1 MRTGGRVFSVS
12 AVQLHEY
19 AVGYV
24 RQTLSS
30 IRQSRFALFPAQ
42 FTHTRNARTFARS
55 SVSFFNLFRRRY
67 WTSLHAVQRYSLLR
81 SWKRDDRFL
90 SLSLSLSLS
99 LYILKES
106 VHNHRKISGYRA
118 SLIVGRG

>member
-12 AVQLHEY
+12 AVQLHEH

-30 IRQSRFALFPAQ
+30 IRQSRFALFPVQ

-55 SVSFFNLFRRRY
+55 SASFFNLFRRRY
-67 WTSLHAVQRYSLLR
+67 RTSLDAVQRYSPLR
-81 SWKRDDRFL
+81 SWKRDDR
-90 SLSLSLSLS
+90 SLSLSLLS
-99 LYILKES
+99 LYTLKES
-106 VHNHRKISGYRA
+106 VRNHRKISGYRA
-118 SLIVGRG
+118 SLIVSRG

>member
-90 SLSLSLSLS
+90 SLSLSLSL
-99 LYILKES
+99 YTLKES